1 VSLYDAECPACG
13 LVEVFTFKMVDGPLV
28 DCNDCGSPSKKVFLQ
43 FPQIDTDCFETP
55 GIGGAGPFY
64 SKQLD
69 TQFPSKKAYKA
80 ALKANGMRE
89 ISKGSREGKKLVDKG
104 RRAAAQVAS
113 SWGEDSRAGLASLKK
128 AQPHSYAH
136 RHDEENIS
144 KKAMQ
149 AKNLKD
155 TVQSGGPK
163 TLTAKDFA

>member
-1 VSLYDAECPACG
+1 MSLYDAECPACG

-104 RRAAAQVAS
+104 RKAAAKIAS
-113 SWGEDSRAGLASLKK
+113 AWGEDSRAGLQSLKK

-136 RHDEENIS
+136 RHDEENFA
-144 KKAMQ
+144 KKAEQ
-149 AKNLKD
+149 AKNLKA
-155 TVQSGGPK
+155 TVESGGPK